1 MNSVSRPDLAGTAAL
16 LANQTR
22 ASIMMSLLDGRAWTP
37 TELAD
42 ALTIA
47 RPSATEQLHRLVDA
61 GMLTEVRQGRHRY
74 VRLAS
79 PAVADLVESLAAF
92 SQKTEPAAATLRSQ
106 RADKVLRE
114 ARTCYRH
121 LAGRLGVALTDGMHR
136 LGYLHPSWTLT
147 AAGHAWFETL
157 EVDLPMSS
165 SRAFTRPCLD
175 WTERRDH
182 LAGTAAEALLATF
195 IRRQWLVH
203 LGSARALRLTP
214 EGSLALRP
222 LLEVPWSQNGAPPS
236 SSA

>member
-1 MNSVSRPDLAGTAAL
+1 MNSVSRPSLAGTAAL
-16 LANQTR
+16 LANETR
-22 ASIMMSLLDGRAWTP
+22 ASIMLNLLDGRAWTP

-47 RPSATEQLHRLVDA
+47 RPTATEQLHRLVDA

-92 SQKTEPAAATLRSQ
+92 SQKSAPAAASLRSQ
-106 RADKVLRE
+106 RADKALRE
-114 ARTCYRH
+114 GRTCYRH

-136 LGYLHPSWTLT
+136 LGYLDPTWILT
-147 AAGHAWFETL
+147 PAGHTWFEAL
-157 EVDLPMSS
+157 GVDLPRSS

-182 LAGTAAEALLATF
+182 LAGTAAEALLTTF
-195 IRRQWLVH
+195 VRRGWLEQ
-203 LGSARALRLTP
+203 LGSTRAVRLTT
-214 EGSLALRP
+214 EGSVTLNP
-222 LLEVPWSQNGAPPS
+222 LVNYPER
-236 SSA
+236 